1 MVPPPGTRDDEPG
14 GGGWLAA
21 AGRFVGFCLLAGAG
35 VALFAT
41 VLLLPEY
48 SRLRRAQ
55 HELARQQAVNADLAD
70 LIAVNHRLI
79 AALPDSRVLTTRLA
93 MRQLGLWPENE
104 LVVPTSASVRRV
116 SGLVA
121 TTPHRRPEAPSD
133 WIMQA
138 ADRVS
143 KPPTRRGLLLL
154 AMASIAVAILLL
166 PAREDRRKKPTVVP
180 GHRDEASW
188 SR

>member
-104 LVVPTSASVRRV
+104 LVVPT
-116 SGLVA
+116 
-121 TTPHRRPEAPSD
+121 
-133 WIMQA
+133 
-138 ADRVS
+138 
-143 KPPTRRGLLLL
+143 RRGLLLL